1 MATKEKKMDDLSV
14 SLFCRNMAMMLA
26 AGTQPD
32 EALAMLGEDASGD
45 MVFAAAAAEMAAAM
59 QQGSTFAAA
68 AQSALPAYAAGMIGA
83 GEKAG
88 RTEQVLDRLA
98 DYYEREDAMQQRLRG
113 ALVYPLV
120 LLLLMC
126 VVLGFLVWKV
136 VPVFVGVYESLAG
149 SLAGSSYA
157 YVAASRIF
165 SWAALAATLVVCAV
179 LLIGMA
185 MAKTPNGKARLAG
198 WLEKLPLTAA
208 AARQLAASR
217 LTDTLATFTAS
228 GLDPDSAM
236 QEAAKGVTHGALR
249 TSVTR
254 CNQQMAGGA
263 SLAQA
268 MNEEKIFAPLYG
280 RMLQSGSRSGKLD
293 MTLAKL
299 AEITGRDAENAIY
312 GVIEGIEP
320 LLTAFLTLAVGITLL
335 AAMLPLIGILS
346 SIG

>member
-1 MATKEKKMDDLSV
+1 MATTDKKMDDLSV

-32 EALAMLGEDASGD
+32 EALAMLGEEASGD
-45 MVFAAAAAEMAAAM
+45 TVFAAAAAGMSVAM
-59 QQGSTFAAA
+59 QQGATFAEA
-68 AQSALPAYAAGMIGA
+68 AQDALPAYAAGMIAA
-83 GEKAG
+83 GEKSG

-98 DYYEREDAMQQRLRG
+98 DYYEREEAMHQRLRG
-113 ALVYPLV
+113 ALLYPLV

-165 SWAALAATLVVCAV
+165 SWIALAATLAVCAA
-179 LLIGMA
+179 LLLGMA
-185 MAKTPNGKARLAG
+185 MAKTPGGKSRLAV
-198 WLEKLPLTAA
+198 WLEKLPLTAEA
-208 AARQLAASR
+208 SRQLAVSR
-217 LTDTLATFTAS
+217 LADTLATFTAS
-228 GLDPDSAM
+228 GLDPDTAM
-236 QEAAKGVTHGALR
+236 QEAEKGVSHTALR
-249 TSVTR
+249 QSVVR
-254 CNQQMAGGA
+254 CNQQMAEGA

-268 MNEEKIFAPLYG
+268 MNAEKIFKPLYG
-280 RMLQSGSRSGKLD
+280 RMLQSGIRSGKLD
-293 MTLAKL
+293 TTLAKL

-312 GVIEGIEP
+312 SVIEGVEP